1 MPTNDTSY
9 DFIKNKIQSMKEA
22 YPSLRSKSDDYV
34 FSALSVKSHLYKN
47 PALILT
53 ENDFVFKVSEFEDEA
68 TYWHHTMLFPYT
80 KNARNCKV
88 LALIITSNNGKKN
101 IELQFNAVDDD
112 FLFEELR
119 FGDFCFEMFDYKE
132 EMLADD
138 LLDRIKEITNGNFTV
153 IIKNDLKNKKW
164 LADACFDLDDDDD
177 AFGRQGFEQ
186 AIQRIRQPKGF
197 ISKL

>member
-1 MPTNDTSY
+1 MTL
-9 DFIKNKIQSMKEA
+9 FEA
-22 YPSLRSKSDDYV
+22 KKL
-34 FSALSVKSHLYKN
+34 
-47 PALILT
+47 LT
-53 ENDFVFKVSEFEDEA
+53 KNDFVFEIREFEDEA
-68 TYWHHTMLFPYT
+68 TYWHHTTLFPYT

-88 LALIITSNNGKKN
+88 LALIISSNNGKKN

-177 AFGRQGFEQ
+177 AFGRQGFEK

-197 ISKL
+197 ISKLLKSKLQYEIYNWNTYDCIVK

>member
-1 MPTNDTSY
+1 MTL
-9 DFIKNKIQSMKEA
+9 FEA
-22 YPSLRSKSDDYV
+22 KKL
-34 FSALSVKSHLYKN
+34 
-47 PALILT
+47 LT
-53 ENDFVFKVSEFEDEA
+53 ENNFVFEVSEFEDEA
-68 TYWHHTMLFPYT
+68 AYWHHTMLFPYT

-88 LALIITSNNGKKN
+88 IALIITSKNGKKN

-132 EMLADD
+132 EILAND
-138 LLDRIKEITNGNFTV
+138 LLNHINEIKGGAFSV
-153 IIKNDLKNKKW
+153 IVANDLKNKKW

-197 ISKL
+197 ISKLLKSKLQYEIYNWNTYDCIVK

>member
-1 MPTNDTSY
+1 MTL
-9 DFIKNKIQSMKEA
+9 FEA
-22 YPSLRSKSDDYV
+22 KKL
-34 FSALSVKSHLYKN
+34 
-47 PALILT
+47 LT
-53 ENDFVFKVSEFEDEA
+53 ENNLTFEISGFEDEA

-132 EMLADD
+132 EILANV
-138 LLDRIKEITNGNFTV
+138 LLDHINKIKGGAFSV
-153 IIKNDLKNKKW
+153 IVANDLKNKKW
-164 LADACFDLDDDDD
+164 LADSCFDLKCDDDL
-177 AFGRQGFEQ
+177 FGKLGFEKS
-186 AIQRIRQPKGF
+186 IQQIRAPKDF
-197 ISKL
+197 ISKLLKTKKQYEIYDWNTYQCIIK

>member
-1 MPTNDTSY
+1 MK
-9 DFIKNKIQSMKEA
+9 FFEANK
-22 YPSLRSKSDDYV
+22 L
-34 FSALSVKSHLYKN
+34 
-47 PALILT
+47 LT
-53 ENDFVFKVSEFEDEA
+53 EINLTFEINEFEDEA

-80 KNARNCKV
+80 NNARNCKV
-88 LALIITSNNGKKN
+88 LALIISSNNGKKN

-197 ISKL
+197 ISKLLKSKLQYEIYNWNTYDCIVK

>member
-1 MPTNDTSY
+1 MTL
-9 DFIKNKIQSMKEA
+9 FEA
-22 YPSLRSKSDDYV
+22 KKL
-34 FSALSVKSHLYKN
+34 
-47 PALILT
+47 LT

-68 TYWHHTMLFPYT
+68 TYWHHTALFPYT

-197 ISKL
+197 ISKLLKSKLQYEIYNWNTYDCIVK